1 MSDPW
6 NGDDLAATF
15 EQAEF
20 EFDAMAAMVE
30 RNLGIGDGS
39 IFGMVSGIT
48 DDGEWAASVTLRRR
62 DWLRLLSALEGV
74 DPDAIAAYL
83 ALGGS

>member
-1 MSDPW
+1 MSEPW
-6 NGDDLAATF
+6 NSDDLAATF
-15 EQAEF
+15 EQAES

-39 IFGMVSGIT
+39 IFGMVSGLT
-48 DDGEWAASVTLRRR
+48 DDGEWTASVTLRRR
-62 DWLRLLSALEGV
+62 DWLCLLAALEGV
-74 DPDAIAAYL
+74 EPDAVAAYI